1 VKDQV
6 TWILAG
12 VLAGSVAAAA
22 DQPAYTPAPVAVTT
36 TVTAPITLDS
46 LGAPLDQRLPDER
59 DYAPAD
65 PAAPGLARARLRPF
79 RVQTTAPRESL
90 ETPAPAP
97 GGSGWVDTAVGSVPR
112 LPAYTVTDTHL
123 AVFRPRD
130 LYTRPGMI
138 ARSYHDHPGLLWGNP
153 FHSNDGAAYDAFQ
166 EDDWNATKSD
176 YWQTAFAMALGG
188 DPAEGRFIVDAVSDE
203 DVRLRAETNA
213 PNIPTNDQF
222 QVGELNPD
230 TKVLELAQVPLDIP
244 LVRVKW

>member
-12 VLAGSVAAAA
+12 VLAGSVANAA
-22 DQPAYTPAPVAVTT
+22 DQPAYSPPPVAVTT
-36 TVTAPITLDS
+36 TVAAPVPVDS
-46 LGAPLDQRLPDER
+46 LGDSINQRLPDDR
-59 DYAPAD
+59 VYAHRV
-65 PAAPGLARARLRPF
+65 PAAPGLAPSHLRPF
-79 RVQTTAPRESL
+79 RTQDTAPRESL
-90 ETPAPAP
+90 VNPAPAP
-97 GGSGWVDTAVGSVPR
+97 GGSGWVDTSVAAVPR

-130 LYTRPGMI
+130 LYTRSGMI
-138 ARSYHDHPGLLWGNP
+138 DRSFHDHPGLIWGNA
-153 FHSNDGAAYDAFQ
+153 FHSNEGAAYDAFQ
-166 EDDWNATKSD
+166 ADDWNAIKTD

-188 DPAEGRFIVDAVSDE
+188 DTAEGRFIVDAVSDE
-203 DVRLRAETNA
+203 DVRLRAEADA

-230 TKVLELAQVPLDIP
+230 TKVLELAQVPIDIP

>member
-1 VKDQV
+1 MKDQV

-36 TVTAPITLDS
+36 TVALPVPVDS
-46 LGAPLDQRLPDER
+46 QLPLDQRLPDER
-59 DYAPAD
+59 DYARGQ
-65 PAAPGLARARLRPF
+65 PGFARGRLRPF

-90 ETPAPAP
+90 ETAVPAP
-97 GGSGWVDTAVGSVPR
+97 GGTGWVDTAVGSVPR
-112 LPAYTVTDTHL
+112 LPAYTVVDTHL

-138 ARSYHDHPGLLWGNP
+138 ARSYHDHPGLVWGNP
-153 FHSNDGAAYDAFQ
+153 FHANDGAAYDAFQ
-166 EDDWNATKSD
+166 ADDWNATKSD

-188 DPAEGRFIVDAVSDE
+188 DAAEGRFIVDAVSDE
-203 DVRLRAETNA
+203 DVRLRAEASA

-222 QVGELNPD
+222 QVGELNSD